1 MPLTFL
7 RTSTYKINKDKMR
20 LIGGH

>member
-7 RTSTYKINKDKMR
+7 RTSTYKINKDKMC